1 MNSFPRRL
9 CLLLWFLGLAATGLT
24 GCDKRQIEQTDG
36 PLVVRVNRPVVREVT
51 DYVYFTGRTG
61 AIDSVEIRARVTGYL
76 VNIDFTSG
84 IEVKKNQRL
93 FKIDPRPYQAQLD
106 QARGQENLALAR
118 LRLARADVARV
129 EEVAKTPGAI
139 SLQDVDKYVAAEAEA
154 EALLKANRASAEV
167 AALNLEFTDVM
178 SPVEGIV
185 GRNLLTLGN
194 LVTQD
199 TTLLTTVVSQD
210 PMYVYFN
217 VDERTMLRAMQL
229 IREGKIK
236 PISEGGQVPV
246 EIGLANEGDD
256 YPHQG
261 LMDFV
266 NNQVATS
273 TATIELR
280 AVLANPPVSQSRER
294 LFRPGM
300 FVRVRLPMGQPS
312 KALLVPQ
319 AALGN
324 DQGSKY
330 LLVVNDQNIVE
341 FRPIE
346 TGPQQP
352 GGMQVVLPLKVVKTK
367 DGVKLAG
374 PNEPGV
380 DSLSEGEMVI
390 VNGLQRAR
398 PGTKVTP
405 KPLNSELGEMAET
418 NR

>member
-9 CLLLWFLGLAATGLT
+9 CFLLWSLGFAAIDLT
-24 GCDKRQIEQTDG
+24 GCGKQQTEQTSG
-36 PLVVRVNRPVVREVT
+36 PLVVRVNRPVAREVT

-76 VNIDFTSG
+76 VNIDFKSG

-118 LRLARADVARV
+118 LRLARADVARAD
-129 EEVAKTPGAI
+129 EVAKTAGAI
-139 SLQDVDKYVAAEAEA
+139 SRQDVDKYAAAEAEA

-217 VDERTMLRAMQL
+217 VDERTMLRALQL
-229 IREGKIK
+229 VREGKIK
-236 PISEGGQVPV
+236 PISEGGKIPV
-246 EIGLANEGDD
+246 EIGLANEDDD

-266 NNQVATS
+266 NNQVTS
-273 TATIELR
+273 STGTIELR
-280 AVLANPPVSQSRER
+280 AVLVNPPVGKARER

-300 FVRVRLPMGQPS
+300 FVRVRLPMGEPS
-312 KALLVPQ
+312 QALLVPQ

-330 LLVVNDQNIVE
+330 LLVVNDQEVVE
-341 FRPIE
+341 YRPIE

-352 GGMQVVLPLKVVKTK
+352 GGMQVVLPLRVVRTK

-380 DSLSEGEMVI
+380 ISLSEGDLVI
-390 VNGLQRAR
+390 VSGLQRAR

-405 KPLNSELGEMAET
+405 KPLNSELGEMTEKI
-418 NR
+418 R